1 MSRRTVTALA
11 AAALAAS
18 GAVAPAAAQTAYPE
32 RPIELIVPWGAGGGT
47 DAVGRIFASL
57 LEGELGQPVNV
68 VNRTGGSGVVGHS
81 AIANAEPDG
90 YTLGVMTVEIAM
102 MHHQGLTPLTYQDY
116 TVLALV
122 NADPGGVM
130 VSADSDYQTLD
141 DLLAAIKEQPA
152 GTFKASGTGQGGIWH
167 LGLAGWLLSEDVDPT
182 KVAWV
187 PSQGAAPGLAD
198 MVAGGVDIVTS
209 SLAEGRALIE
219 AGRVRPLA
227 HMGEQRSQIF
237 PDVPTLQEAT
247 GSDWTVAAWRAL
259 VGPDGLPDDVKQKLV
274 SAIEAAYNSAE
285 YQDFMKERGFGL
297 MWIPAAE
304 AEAFIATADE
314 ESGAVMREAGLV
326 QQ

>member
-1 MSRRTVTALA
+1 MFRKPAIA
-11 AAALAAS
+11 FAALAMAAA
-18 GAVAPAAAQTAYPE
+18 GMFGPAAAQTSYPD

-57 LEGELGQPVNV
+57 LETELGQPVNV

-81 AIANAEPDG
+81 AIATAQPDG

-102 MHHQGLTPLTYQDY
+102 MHHQGLTELTYQDY

-130 VSADSDYQTLD
+130 VSADSEYQTLG

-167 LGLAGWLLSEDVDPT
+167 LGLAGWLLSEGVDPN

-219 AGRVRPLA
+219 AGKVRPLA
-227 HMGEQRSQIF
+227 QMGEQRLTIF
-237 PDVPTLQEAT
+237 PDVPTLKEAT
-247 GSDWTVAAWRAL
+247 GSDWTVAAWRSL
-259 VGPDGLPDDVKQKLV
+259 VGPMALPDDVKQKLV
-274 SAIEAAYNSAE
+274 GAIETAYNSAE
-285 YQDFMKERGFGL
+285 FQDFMKERGFGL
-297 MWIPAAE
+297 LWIPTME
-304 AEAFIATADE
+304 AESFIAAADE
-314 ESGAVMREAGLV
+314 DSGEVMREAGLV

>member
-1 MSRRTVTALA
+1 MLRRTVIAF
-11 AAALAAS
+11 AALTW
-18 GAVAPAAAQTAYPE
+18 AVAGVFAPATAQTEYPE

-57 LEGELGQPVNV
+57 LERELGQPVNV

-81 AIANAEPDG
+81 AIATAQPDG

-102 MHHQGLTPLTYQDY
+102 MHHQGLTELTFEDY
-116 TVLALV
+116 AVLALV

-130 VSADSDYQTLD
+130 VSADSEYETLE

-167 LGLAGWLLSEDVDPT
+167 LGLAGWLLSEDVDPN

-219 AGRVRPLA
+219 AGKVRPLA
-227 HMGEQRSQIF
+227 HMGEQRSTLF
-237 PDVPTLQEAT
+237 PDVPTLKEAT

-259 VGPDGLPDDVKQKLV
+259 VGPEGLPEDVTQKLV
-274 SAIEAAYNSAE
+274 AAIETAYNSAE
-285 YQDFMKERGFGL
+285 FQDFMKERGFGL
-297 MWIPAAE
+297 LWVPAGE
-304 AEAFIATADE
+304 AEAFIGTSDSD
-314 ESGAVMREAGLV
+314 SGTVMREAGLV

>member
-1 MSRRTVTALA
+1 MIRKTAI
-11 AAALAAS
+11 AL
-18 GAVAPAAAQTAYPE
+18 GAIALSIVGGVGPAAAQTEYPE
-32 RPIELIVPWGAGGGT
+32 RPIEMIVPWGAGGGT

-57 LEGELGQPVNV
+57 LERELGQPVNV

-81 AIANAEPDG
+81 AIANAQPDG

-102 MHHQGLTPLTYQDY
+102 MHHQGLTDLTFEDY

-130 VSADSDYQTLD
+130 VSADSEYQTLE
-141 DLLAAIKEQPA
+141 DLLAAIKEQPE

-167 LGLAGWLLSEDVDPT
+167 LGLAGWLLSEGVDPN

-219 AGRVRPLA
+219 AGKVRPLA
-227 HMGEQRSQIF
+227 HMGEERSTLF
-237 PDVPTLQEAT
+237 PDVPTLKEAT

-259 VGPDGLPDDVKQKLV
+259 VGPKGLPEDVKAKLV
-274 SAIEAAYNSAE
+274 SAIETAYNSAE
-285 YQDFMKERGFGL
+285 FQDFMKERGFGL
-297 MWIPAAE
+297 LWSPAGE
-304 AEAFIATADE
+304 AEAFIGTSDKD
-314 ESGAVMREAGLV
+314 SGTVMKEAGLA

>member
-1 MSRRTVTALA
+1 MFRKPAIAFAAMALA
-11 AAALAAS
+11 VAGAFGATAARAE
-18 GAVAPAAAQTAYPE
+18 YPE
-32 RPIELIVPWGAGGGT
+32 RPIEMIVPWGAGGGT

-57 LEGELGQPVNV
+57 LEKELGQPVNV

-81 AIANAEPDG
+81 AIATAQPDG

-102 MHHQGLTPLTYQDY
+102 MHHQGLTELTFEDY

-130 VSADSDYQTLD
+130 VSADSEYETLEQ
-141 DLLAAIKEQPA
+141 LLTAIKEQPE

-167 LGLAGWLLSEDVDPT
+167 LGLAGWLLSEGVDPN

-187 PSQGAAPGLAD
+187 PSQGAAPGLTD

-219 AGRVRPLA
+219 AGKVRPLA
-227 HMGEQRSQIF
+227 HMGAERSTLF
-237 PDVPTLQEAT
+237 PDVPTLAEAT

-259 VGPDGLPDDVKQKLV
+259 VGPKGLPDDVRQKLT
-274 SAIEAAYNSAE
+274 SAIETAWNSAE
-285 YQDFMKERGFGL
+285 FQDFMKERGFGM
-297 MWIPAAE
+297 MWLAGDE
-304 AEAFIATADE
+304 ASSFIGQSDTD
-314 ESGAVMREAGLV
+314 SGNVMREAGLV

>member
-1 MSRRTVTALA
+1 MFKKTALILSA
-11 AAALAAS
+11 AAFGLV
-18 GAVAPAAAQTAYPE
+18 GVLGAPAAQAEYPE

-57 LEGELGQPVNV
+57 LEKELGEPVNV

-81 AIANAEPDG
+81 AIATAQPDG

-102 MHHQGLTPLTYQDY
+102 MHHQGLTELTFEDY

-130 VSADSDYQTLD
+130 VSADSEYQTLE

-167 LGLAGWLLSEDVDPT
+167 LGLAGWLLSEGVDPN
-182 KVAWV
+182 KVTWV
-187 PSQGAAPGLAD
+187 PSQGAAPGLTD
-198 MVAGGVDIVTS
+198 MVAGGVDIVTA

-219 AGRVRPLA
+219 AGKVRPLA
-227 HMGEQRSQIF
+227 HMGTERSAVF
-237 PDVPTLQEAT
+237 PDVPTLKEAT
-247 GSDWTVAAWRAL
+247 GSDWTIAAWRAL
-259 VGPDGLPDDVKQKLV
+259 VGPAGLPEDVQQTLV
-274 SAIEAAYNSAE
+274 SAIEAAWNSGE
-285 YQDFMKERGFGL
+285 FQDFMKERGFGVL
-297 MWIPAAE
+297 WMPTDE
-304 AEAFIATADE
+304 AVEFIGGSDE
-314 ESGAVMREAGLV
+314 DSGNVMREAGLV

>member
-1 MSRRTVTALA
+1 MLRRTALA
-11 AAALAAS
+11 FAAA
-18 GAVAPAAAQTAYPE
+18 AVAAGTFGISAAQAEYPE

-57 LEGELGQPVNV
+57 LEKELGQPVNV

-81 AIANAEPDG
+81 AIANAQPDG
-90 YTLGVMTVEIAM
+90 YTLGVMTVEIVM
-102 MHHQGLTPLTYQDY
+102 MHHQGLTELTYEDY

-130 VSADSDYQTLD
+130 VSADSDYESVE

-167 LGLAGWLLSEDVDPT
+167 LGLAGWLLSEGVDPG
-182 KVAWV
+182 KVSWV

-219 AGRVRPLA
+219 AGKVRPLG
-227 HMGEQRSQIF
+227 HMGEERLELF
-237 PDVPTLQEAT
+237 ADAPTLKEAT
-247 GSDWTVAAWRAL
+247 GSGWTVAAWRAI
-259 VGPDGLPDDVKQKLV
+259 VGPKGLPDDVQQKLV
-274 SAIEAAYNSAE
+274 SAIETAYNSPE

-297 MWIPAAE
+297 MWMPTEEAAE
-304 AEAFIATADE
+304 YMGGADE
-314 ESGAVMREAGLV
+314 DFGKVMREAGLA

>member
-1 MSRRTVTALA
+1 MIKKTAMILSA
-11 AAALAAS
+11 VALGVV
-18 GAVAPAAAQTAYPE
+18 GAFGAPAARAEYPE

-57 LEGELGQPVNV
+57 LERELGQPVNV

-81 AIANAEPDG
+81 AIATAQPDG

-102 MHHQGLTPLTYQDY
+102 MHHQGLTDLTFEDY

-130 VSADSDYQTLD
+130 VSADSEYQTLD

-167 LGLAGWLLSEDVDPT
+167 LGLAGWLLSEDVDPN
-182 KVAWV
+182 KVSWV
-187 PSQGAAPGLAD
+187 PSQGAAPGLTD

-219 AGRVRPLA
+219 AGKVRPLA
-227 HMGEQRSQIF
+227 NMGEQRSGIF
-237 PDVPTLQEAT
+237 PDVPTLKEAS
-247 GSDWTVAAWRAL
+247 GSDWTVAAWRTL
-259 VGPDGLPDDVKQKLV
+259 VGPAGLPDDVQEKLV
-274 SAIEAAYNSAE
+274 GAIETAYNSDE
-285 YQDFMKERGFGL
+285 FQNFMKERGFGVIWL
-297 MWIPAAE
+297 PAEE
-304 AEAFIATADE
+304 AVEFIGGSDE
-314 ESGAVMREAGLV
+314 DSGKVMREAGLV

>member
-1 MSRRTVTALA
+1 MFKPTATILSAVALA
-11 AAALAAS
+11 LV
-18 GAVAPAAAQTAYPE
+18 GVLGVPAAQAEYPE

-57 LEGELGQPVNV
+57 LEKELGQPINV

-81 AIANAEPDG
+81 AIATAQPDG

-102 MHHQGLTPLTYQDY
+102 MHHQGLTELTFEDY
-116 TVLALV
+116 TVLAMV

-130 VSADSDYQTLD
+130 VSADSEYQTLD

-167 LGLAGWLLSEDVDPT
+167 LGLAGWLLSEGVDAN

-187 PSQGAAPGLAD
+187 PSQGAAPGLTD
-198 MVAGGVDIVTS
+198 MVAGGVDIVTA

-219 AGRVRPLA
+219 AGKVRPLA
-227 HMGEQRSQIF
+227 NMGEERSAVF
-237 PDVPTLQEAT
+237 ADVPTLEEAS
-247 GSDWTVAAWRAL
+247 GSDWSVAAWRAL
-259 VGPDGLPDDVKQKLV
+259 VGPAGLPDDVKEKLV
-274 SAIEAAYNSAE
+274 SAIETAYYSDDFQN
-285 YQDFMKERGFGL
+285 FMKERGFGVVWL
-297 MWIPAAE
+297 PAEE
-304 AEAFIATADE
+304 AEEFIGGSDE
-314 ESGAVMREAGLV
+314 DSGEVMREAGLV